1 MSASTIDWKQ
11 FEDDPDVIVLEG
23 SQRAGSQYHF
33 YMETQSAIA
42 YPTEEGGVKVYAS
55 TQSPD
60 DIQGEVA
67 KVCNLAANLVT
78 IKVIFLFL
86 NPASYFNGLFYCVST
101 ISMIISFKA
110 TSLALCTM
118 FLAPWMLLLK
128 ERDTNPIIL

>member
-60 DIQGEVA
+60 IIQREVA

-86 NPASYFNGLFYCVST
+86 
-101 ISMIISFKA
+101 IQ
-110 TSLALCTM
+110 LCTLM
-118 FLAPWMLLLK
+118 ACF
-128 ERDTNPIIL
+128 ILFRHVNNY